1 MDEYVIRVT
10 GDDFITDSSGARVAC
25 LLMPQDGFAY
35 LPSLHRVMHIDSGNA
50 GRLGIHLNVDAGG
63 KT

>member
-1 MDEYVIRVT
+1 MPFASQVMILLRLLLGQE
-10 GDDFITDSSGARVAC
+10 AC

-63 KT
+63 KA